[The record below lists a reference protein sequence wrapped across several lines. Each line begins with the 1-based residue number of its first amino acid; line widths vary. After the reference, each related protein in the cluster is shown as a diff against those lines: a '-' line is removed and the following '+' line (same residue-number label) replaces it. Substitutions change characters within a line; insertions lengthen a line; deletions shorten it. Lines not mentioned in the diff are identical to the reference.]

1 LIRYLFL
8 PPTTIYKY
16 RTTINSYPVNLK
28 QFGKRTYIAK
38 NIGLKPSQANEM
50 KHLPRLCLG
59 SQG

>member
-1 LIRYLFL
+1 
-8 PPTTIYKY
+8 
-16 RTTINSYPVNLK
+16 LK